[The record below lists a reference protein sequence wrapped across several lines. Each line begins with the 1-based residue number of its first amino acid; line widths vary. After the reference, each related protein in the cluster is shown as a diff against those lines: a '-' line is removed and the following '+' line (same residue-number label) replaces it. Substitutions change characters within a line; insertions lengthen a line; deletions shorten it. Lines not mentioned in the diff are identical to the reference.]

1 MRVPHLSP
9 EAYRRVTLVA
19 AILLALIIVTGGA
32 VRLTDSGLGCP
43 VGLSCPARELHR
55 VAVSSEHRF
64 IEHANRLLTGVVSI
78 AVIVAVLGSLVRV
91 PRRRDLTWL
100 SLGLVV
106 GVFAQAVLGQLT
118 VQFDLRPQFVMAHFL
133 VSIVLLSDAIWLYR
147 RAGQPDGATLS
158 RAIVSRRIVA
168 LSRAL
173 VGTALLVLFT
183 GTIVTGA
190 GPHSGG
196 ARHDKVVRLDLS
208 IPEVARLH
216 GTMVTIFL
224 GLVLVTFWLVW
235 RDRAPRA
242 VRTRLTVL
250 LVVLVAQAGVGYAQY
265 FNDLPPLLVG
275 IHIAGATAVWS
286 AVLWFALGCWE
297 RVVPAGAAEGARTGS
312 GNEPTPSLVGTT

>member
-1 MRVPHLSP
+1 MRLPHLSP
-9 EAYRRVTLVA
+9 EAYRRITLVA
-19 AILLALIIVTGGA
+19 AVLLALIIVTGGA

-55 VAVSSEHRF
+55 FAVSSEHRF

-100 SLGLVV
+100 SVGLVA
-106 GVFAQAVLGQLT
+106 GVFVQAVLGQLT
-118 VQFDLRPQFVMAHFL
+118 VEFDLRPQFVMAHFL
-133 VSIVLLSDAIWLYR
+133 VSILLLTDAVWLYR
-147 RAGQPDGATLS
+147 RAGQPDGATVS
-158 RAIVSRRIVA
+158 RTIVSRRIVA

-173 VGTALLVLFT
+173 VGMAVVVLFT
-183 GTIVTGA
+183 GTVVTGA

-208 IPEVARLH
+208 IPDVARLH
-216 GTMVTIFL
+216 GTMVMIFV
-224 GLVLVTFWLVW
+224 GLVLVTLWLVW

-250 LVVLVAQAGVGYAQY
+250 LVVLVGQAAIGYIQY

-275 IHIAGATAVWS
+275 FHIAGATAVWT

-297 RVVPAGAAEGARTGS
+297 RVVPSPGRERVAGS
-312 GNEPTPSLVGTT
+312 GDEPSPSLIGTT